1 MVFLTCL
8 KTIKLNQRV
17 NLLNKKGRLAEITET
32 LAKAG
37 ANIRALSIA
46 DTTDFGILRLIVDK
60 PDESAAALKEAGIT
74 VSVTNVIAVGIDDV
88 PGAFSK
94 PMRILAD
101 AEIDVEYMYAFITR
115 KSERAYVI
123 LRVADNDA
131 AAKVLLDKGVELLDE
146 EGFHS
151 LM

>member
-1 MVFLTCL
+1 MI
-8 KTIKLNQRV
+8 IKQISIFV
-17 NLLNKKGRLAEITET
+17 ENKKGRLAEITET

-60 PDESAAALKEAGIT
+60 PEDAALALKEAGIT
-74 VSVTNVIAVGIDDV
+74 VSITNVIAVGINDV
-88 PGAFSK
+88 PGSFAV

-101 AEIDVEYMYAFITR
+101 AGIDVEYMYAFITR
-115 KSERAYVI
+115 QSEKAYVI

-131 AAKVLLDKGVELLDE
+131 AAKVLTEKGVELIDE
-146 EGFHS
+146 EKLHS

>member
-1 MVFLTCL
+1 MI
-8 KTIKLNQRV
+8 IKQISIFV
-17 NLLNKKGRLAEITET
+17 ENKKGRLAEITET

-60 PDESAAALKEAGIT
+60 PEDAALALKEAGIT
-74 VSVTNVIAVGIDDV
+74 VSITNVIAVGINDV
-88 PGAFSK
+88 HGSFAV

-101 AEIDVEYMYAFITR
+101 AGIDVEYMYAFITR
-115 KSERAYVI
+115 QSEKAYVI

-131 AAKVLLDKGVELLDE
+131 AAKVLIDSGVELLDE
-146 EGFHS
+146 DGFHS
-151 LM
+151 LIN

>member
-1 MVFLTCL
+1 MI
-8 KTIKLNQRV
+8 IKQISIFV
-17 NLLNKKGRLAEITET
+17 ENKKGRLAEITET

-46 DTTDFGILRLIVDK
+46 DTTDFGILRLIVNK
-60 PDESAAALKEAGIT
+60 PDEAAAALKESGIT
-74 VSVTNVIAVGIDDV
+74 VSITNVIAVGINDV
-88 PGAFSK
+88 PGAFSV

-115 KSERAYVI
+115 KSEKAYVI

-131 AAKVLLDKGVELLDE
+131 AAKVLLDNGVELLDE

>member
-1 MVFLTCL
+1 MI
-8 KTIKLNQRV
+8 IKQISIFV
-17 NLLNKKGRLAEITET
+17 ENKKGRLAEITET